1 MEPKSF
7 FYGSP
12 RFAMVNSGGCGRPE
26 GRGEINCGNLGE
38 GCGKRDFPVD
48 TNNLICLTSIEYLK
62 QSVQQSD
69 QIMTEKKVNIYCSW
83 SNKFNI
89 LCIHVIAA
97 TFLTRIYIAAFVF
110 EFWSSTLTH

>member
-48 TNNLICLTSIEYLK
+48 TNNLICLTSIKYLK

-89 LCIHVIAA
+89 
-97 TFLTRIYIAAFVF
+97 
-110 EFWSSTLTH
+110 